1 MTEHDFHEQV
11 RKQLVE
17 PNSYSIDYYIIH
29 RTIMS
34 IDKEGNLTIK
44 PREEAEDVAVP
55 FTRTSS
61 IALEAILDNVSSKCS
76 YKFSRPAF

>member
-1 MTEHDFHEQV
+1 
-11 RKQLVE
+11 
-17 PNSYSIDYYIIH
+17 
-29 RTIMS
+29 MS